1 MFAWGPSKFEIRA
14 GKNCVGPRQTIAF
27 LLLNRDLPMYP
38 TIPTELLS
46 GAVELVICLF
56 TMVAVFITLTITS
69 RG

>member
-1 MFAWGPSKFEIRA
+1 
-14 GKNCVGPRQTIAF
+14 
-27 LLLNRDLPMYP
+27 MYP

-46 GAVELVICLF
+46 GAVELVVCLF